1 MFYLSNYSLA
11 MGTFRLNWNHHFQ
24 RSQELFH
31 QGEFKKT
38 LAELRVCM
46 KGIEEKFSSIEKLSP
61 EEAHTVALR
70 FSNIIY
76 WRTLC
81 FYSAGKICCAR
92 KNIYFA
98 YDQIRSLFLNT
109 SYDALLRNSLRVEL
123 KRITDLYK
131 KNKEGNGPD
140 NLLNDFNRIYYTKI
154 LL

>member
-1 MFYLSNYSLA
+1 MK
-11 MGTFRLNWNHHFQ
+11 LNWNHHFQ
-24 RSQELFH
+24 KSQELFR
-31 QGEFKKT
+31 QGDLKKT

-46 KGIEEKFSSIEKLSP
+46 KGVEKKFSSIEKLPP
-61 EEAHTVALR
+61 EEAQIVALR

-76 WRTLC
+76 WRALC
-81 FYSAGKICCAR
+81 FYAAGKVCCAR

-109 SYDALLRNSLRVEL
+109 SYDAHLRNSLRVEL

-131 KNKEGNGPD
+131 KNREGKGPD
-140 NLLNDFNRIYYTKI
+140 NLLSDFNRIYFTKI